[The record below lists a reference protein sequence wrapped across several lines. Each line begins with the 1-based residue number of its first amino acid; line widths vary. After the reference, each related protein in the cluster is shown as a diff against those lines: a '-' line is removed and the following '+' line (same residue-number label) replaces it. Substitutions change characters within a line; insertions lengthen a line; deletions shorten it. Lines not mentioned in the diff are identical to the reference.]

1 MQGANAGSA
10 ARGKPLQFRALM
22 GFAVPYTDL
31 AGESRELEP
40 LLVSA
45 FERVVRSGRYILG
58 PELAAFE
65 AEFAAYCGVRHAV
78 GTSSGTSAL
87 VMTLQALGMPADAEV
102 ATVSNSFVATAAA
115 IVLAGAKPVFADV
128 GEDGNMDP
136 ASLEAAITPR
146 TRAVVPV
153 HLAGRPASMREIMR
167 VAERHGLYVV
177 EDAAQAVGAK
187 LDGQRVGS
195 FGHAACFSLNPLK
208 NLYAYGDGGVV
219 TTQDAALAQRI
230 TMARSHGLAD
240 RERCDFFSGNC
251 RLDEL
256 QAALLRVQLPLLEA
270 RTEARRR
277 VAQRYNALLAAYGE
291 VPEERPGEYCVYQ
304 TYVFKSDRRDLL
316 QQHLRAGGIEAI
328 VHYRT
333 LIHEQHAAR
342 GLGCDGTL
350 QPRARRHADRILSLP
365 IYPGLSRAQQ
375 DQVIAG
381 IGRFFDAM
389 RTACGGT

>member
-1 MQGANAGSA
+1 
-10 ARGKPLQFRALM
+10 M

-87 VMTLQALGMPADAEV
+87 VMTLQALGMPAGAEV

-115 IVLAGAKPVFADV
+115 IVLAGARPVFADV

-153 HLAGRPASMREIMR
+153 HLAGRPANMREIMR
-167 VAERHGLYVV
+167 VAERRGLYVV

-187 LDGQRVGS
+187 LGGQRVGS

-256 QAALLRVQLPLLEA
+256 QAALLRVQLPFLEA
-270 RTEARRR
+270 RTEARR
-277 VAQRYNALLAAYGE
+277 ALAGRYNDLLAPYGE
-291 VPEERPGEYCVYQ
+291 VPEEKPGEFCVYQ
-304 TYVFKSDRRDLL
+304 TYVFRCDCRAAL
-316 QQHLRAGGIEAI
+316 QQHLRANGVEAI

-333 LIHEQHAAR
+333 LIHEQPAAES
-342 GLGCDGTL
+342 LGYPRRL
-350 QPRARRHADRILSLP
+350 LPRARRYADRILSLP
-365 IYPGLSRAQQ
+365 IYPGLTHPQQ
-375 DQVIAG
+375 DRIASLIAG
-381 IGRFFDAM
+381 FIGRRVA
-389 RTACGGT
+389 